1 MDYTGNK
8 REAGSLALEEPH
20 ETQEA
25 SDNELV
31 ASVLGGDETAF
42 EELFKRHRINVGR
55 VAGRFFRNRE
65 QVEEI
70 VQESFTKAY
79 FALKDYTGLNEKSF
93 AAWLMR
99 ITVNT
104 CYDELRR
111 ARRQPEIARSSLGES
126 EMAWLESRLKATD
139 SAPDIESVS
148 ITRDLANKLLARLEP
163 EDRLVLTLLNG
174 EELSV
179 AETAEL
185 TGWSAAKVKV
195 RAHRARLALR
205 KVLRKLL

>member
-1 MDYTGNK
+1 MDDTGNNV
-8 REAGSLALEEPH
+8 EAQTLALQEEP
-20 ETQEA
+20 EA

-31 ASVLGGDETAF
+31 ASVLEGDEAAF
-42 EELFKRHRINVGR
+42 EELFNRYRMQVGR
-55 VAGRFFRNRE
+55 IAARFFRSRE

-79 FALKDYTGLNEKSF
+79 LALKDYTGRNEKSF

-99 ITVNT
+99 ITANT

-111 ARRQPEIARSSLGES
+111 TKRQPEIIESSLSEGET
-126 EMAWLESRLKATD
+126 AWLETRMKATD
-139 SAPDIESVS
+139 AVPDIESNA
-148 ITRDLANKLLARLEP
+148 ITRDLAAKLLARLEP

-179 AETAEL
+179 AETAEI

>member
-1 MDYTGNK
+1 MDYTGNST
-8 REAGSLALEEPH
+8 EAGNVALQEAH
-20 ETQEA
+20 EA

-31 ASVLGGDETAF
+31 ASVLAGDETAF
-42 EELFKRHRINVGR
+42 EELFNRHRINVGR

-65 QVEEI
+65 EVEEI

-79 FALKDYTGLNEKSF
+79 FALKDYTGRNEKSF

-111 ARRQPEIARSSLGES
+111 ARRQPEITRSSLS
-126 EMAWLESRLKATD
+126 EAETAWLESRWKATD
-139 SAPDIESVS
+139 SAPDIESAS

-163 EDRLVLTLLNG
+163 DDRLVLTLLNG

-179 AETAEL
+179 AETAQV

>member
-1 MDYTGNK
+1 MDYTGNN
-8 REAGSLALEEPH
+8 REAGSLALQEAQEAR
-20 ETQEA
+20 EA

-31 ASVLGGDETAF
+31 ASVLAGEETAF
-42 EELFKRHRINVGR
+42 EELFKRHRVNVGR

-65 QVEEI
+65 EVEEI

-79 FALKDYTGLNEKSF
+79 FALKDYTGRNEKSF

-111 ARRQPEIARSSLGES
+111 ARRQPEITRSSLS
-126 EMAWLESRLKATD
+126 EAETAWLESRLKATD
-139 SAPDIESVS
+139 SAPDIESAS

-163 EDRLVLTLLNG
+163 DDRLVLTLLNG

-179 AETAEL
+179 AETAQV

>member
-1 MDYTGNK
+1 MDYTGNST
-8 REAGSLALEEPH
+8 EAGNVALQEAH
-20 ETQEA
+20 ETHEA

-31 ASVLGGDETAF
+31 ASVLAGDESAF
-42 EELFKRHRINVGR
+42 EELFKRHRMNVGR
-55 VAGRFFRNRE
+55 VAARFFRNRE

-79 FALKDYTGLNEKSF
+79 FALKDYTGRNEKSF

-104 CYDELRR
+104 SYDELRR
-111 ARRQPEIARSSLGES
+111 ARRQPEITRSSLSEA
-126 EMAWLESRLKATD
+126 EMAWLESRSKATD
-139 SAPDIESVS
+139 SAPDIESAS

-179 AETAEL
+179 AETAEV